1 MFYKHKPKH
10 RPIIRMVIPDF
21 TPSDRIPRDFSND
34 YVDINPKKMRSKS
47 GFKRNFRKQMN
58 KLFTTAENSSMSKP
72 GYVRSSNRV
81 FSEYM
86 DLSIR
91 QRKQVPDHLMR
102 GYQYDKSNEILYSYE
117 DSMMFNKAKI
127 NCYGR
132 IEITTVGSPFKDI
145 YLRRQVFDNP
155 GKYIPV
161 SSSRIVYPTTIKYK
175 VESTDLVPFNE
186 TLRSMTDFTDAAKN
200 LTENLQQQFNQ
211 ANVNVGTMNNQ
222 NVNVNTNA
230 SPVNEPEPETTPSIK
245 TLREK
250 WQAAFPELENDSNVY
265 YLDIGLEPTS
275 HGMSGIKKKM
285 FKHEKIQRM
294 LINGWQLAKAPW
306 REKKGHENDFIIYNP
321 SKQQPS
327 TVVNVNNGTSDTST
341 SELVSAVT
349 SNTQA
354 VTSNTQKIDML
365 ITKLNDLFDELS
377 PGQLI
382 ATGVM
387 PAAKIAD
394 DVMEVEESGGSLTSE
409 QIRALNQILTELKNV
424 MAGLPNAG
432 YYTKFY
438 NAVQGLVNQEQTVV
452 ETYNQNIQQI
462 SGMMGQFNTT
472 VQRFEELLEIPDTI
486 PPTMETENQPM
497 TNRRKSLFELVTKL
511 VASQIETLL
520 NTFSDKLAEKFNEN
534 ERKIEELKKTINMKD
549 SRAQKRV
556 NDLQNDVANRLETND
571 KRMDLVENRASE
583 KEYNMR
589 GVMEAQIKVIQMF
602 EKLDKQRKEEMNRR
616 WESNQQLLQLL
627 GDIKNGVQSNTNL
640 LALTN
645 QQLTN
650 EQRDFRQMIMDMN
663 PTPIQNINNNWY
675 MFDYSKTINIPPEL
689 QEYYDRSN
697 AISDGPKQQL
707 LLTNN
712 DMNSVAMICDEVHN
726 ELVKSKNAFEIE
738 DPNKPDNYLAE
749 TLGLTP
755 EALMYEVVGLLNIL
769 LPYKNDPVL
778 QTFINGI
785 GAKAYIMAYLVKP
798 DYEII
803 NRFYDDLAGQRVD
816 IFTPEYLQQVYQR
829 MVEYFSKHGID
840 VSHNPKLDHM
850 VSTLLNKID
859 IKKNGIADEQIGIEN
874 TSQPN
879 QIQN

>member
-10 RPIIRMVIPDF
+10 RQIIRMVIPDF

-117 DSMMFNKAKI
+117 DTMMFNKAKI

-211 ANVNVGTMNNQ
+211 AQQANVNVGTMNNQ
-222 NVNVNTNA
+222 NVNVNANA

-250 WQAAFPELENDSNVY
+250 WQAKFPELENSSQVY
-265 YLDIGLEPTS
+265 YLDSGLEPKSPRMT
-275 HGMSGIKKKM
+275 GVMNYV
-285 FKHEKIQRM
+285 FKNENIQRR
-294 LINGWQLAKAPW
+294 LNNGWQLAKASW
-306 REKKGHENDFIIYNP
+306 QNRKGHENDFIMFNYNL

-349 SNTQA
+349 SNTQ
-354 VTSNTQKIDML
+354 KIDTL
-365 ITKLNDLFDELS
+365 ITKLHDLFDELS

-382 ATGVM
+382 ATGIM

-394 DVMEVEESGGSLTSE
+394 DVMEVEESGESLTSE
-409 QIRALNQILTELKNV
+409 QIKTLNQILTELKNV

-462 SGMMGQFNTT
+462 SGMMRQFNTT

-486 PPTMETENQPM
+486 PPTMEIENQPM

-549 SRAQKRV
+549 
-556 NDLQNDVANRLETND
+556 DVANRLETND
-571 KRMDLVENRASE
+571 KRMDLVENRVSE

-589 GVMEAQIKVIQMF
+589 GVMEAHIKMI
-602 EKLDKQRKEEMNRR
+602 
-616 WESNQQLLQLL
+616 
-627 GDIKNGVQSNTNL
+627 
-640 LALTN
+640 
-645 QQLTN
+645 QQLTD

-689 QEYYDRSN
+689 QEYYKRSN
-697 AISDGPKQQL
+697 AISEGPKQQL
-707 LLTNN
+707 LLTND
-712 DMNSVAMICDEVHN
+712 DMNNVAMICDEVYN
-726 ELVKSKNAFEIE
+726 ELVKSKNTFEIN
-738 DPNKPDNYLAE
+738 DPNEPDNYLAE

-755 EALMYEVVGLLNIL
+755 ESLMYEVVGLLNIL
-769 LPYKNDPVL
+769 LPYKNDPIL
-778 QTFINGI
+778 QEFINGI

-798 DYEII
+798 DDELI
-803 NRFYDDLAGQRVD
+803 NYFYDNLAGHRVD
-816 IFTPEYLQQVYQR
+816 LFTRDYLQQVYQR
-829 MVEYFSKHGID
+829 MAEFFSKHGID
-840 VSHNPKLDHM
+840 VSHNLKLDQM
-850 VSTLLNKID
+850 VSKLLNEID
-859 IKKNGIADEQIGIEN
+859 IKKNGIADEQAGIEN

>member
-58 KLFTTAENSSMSKP
+58 KLFTTAENSTMSKP

-102 GYQYDKSNEILYSYE
+102 GYQYDKSNEVLYSYE

-161 SSSRIVYPTTIKYK
+161 SSTRIVYPTTIKYK

-222 NVNVNTNA
+222 NVNVNANA

-294 LINGWQLAKAPW
+294 LINGWQLAQAPW
-306 REKKGHENDFIIYNP
+306 RDKEGHENDFIIYNYNL

-327 TVVNVNNGTSDTST
+327 TVVNVNNGSDTSI

-349 SNTQA
+349 SNTQ
-354 VTSNTQKIDML
+354 KIDTL

-409 QIRALNQILTELKNV
+409 QINALNQILTKLKNV
-424 MAGLPNAG
+424 MEGLPNAG
-432 YYTKFY
+432 YYTEFY
-438 NAVQGLVNQEQTVV
+438 NAVQGLVKQEQTVV

-520 NTFSDKLAEKFNEN
+520 NTFSDKLAEKFNDN
-534 ERKIEELKKTINMKD
+534 ERKIEELNKTINMKD

-556 NDLQNDVANRLETND
+556 NDLRNDVANRLETND

-589 GVMEAQIKVIQMF
+589 GVMEAQIKVIQIF

-616 WESNQQLLQLL
+616 WEANQQLLQLL

-645 QQLTN
+645 QQLTD
-650 EQRDFRQMIMDMN
+650 EQRNFRQMIMEMN

-712 DMNSVAMICDEVHN
+712 DMNSLAKICDEVHN

-816 IFTPEYLQQVYQR
+816 LFTPEYLQQVYQR
-829 MVEYFSKHGID
+829 MAEYFSNHGID
-840 VSHNPKLDHM
+840 VRHDPKLDQM
-850 VSTLLNKID
+850 VSKLLNEID
-859 IKKNGIADEQIGIEN
+859 IKKNGIADEQTGIEN
-874 TSQPN
+874 ISQPN

>member
-117 DSMMFNKAKI
+117 DTMMFNKAKI

-155 GKYIPV
+155 GKFIPV

-186 TLRSMTDFTDAAKN
+186 TLHSMSEFTDAAKN

-211 ANVNVGTMNNQ
+211 AQQANVNVGTMNNQ
-222 NVNVNTNA
+222 NVNVNANA
-230 SPVNEPEPETTPSIK
+230 SPMNEPEPEPEPKPSIK

-250 WQAAFPELENDSNVY
+250 WQVTFPELENDSKVY
-265 YLDIGLEPTS
+265 YLDAGLEPTS
-275 HGMSGIKKKM
+275 HGMNAIKRYM
-285 FKHEKIQRM
+285 FKHENIQRM
-294 LINGWQLAKAPW
+294 LNNGWQLAQASW
-306 REKKGHENDFIIYNP
+306 RDKKGHENDFIIFNYNL
-321 SKQQPS
+321 SKQQPN
-327 TVVNVNNGTSDTST
+327 TVVNVNNGSDTST

-349 SNTQA
+349 SNTQ
-354 VTSNTQKIDML
+354 KIDTL
-365 ITKLNDLFDELS
+365 ITTLNDLFDKLT

-382 ATGVM
+382 ATGTM

-424 MAGLPNAG
+424 MAGLPNTG
-432 YYTKFY
+432 YYTEFY
-438 NAVQGLVNQEQTVV
+438 NAVQGLVNHNQTVV

-534 ERKIEELKKTINMKD
+534 ERKIEELKKTMNMKD

-556 NDLQNDVANRLETND
+556 NDLRDDVANRLERID
-571 KRMDLVENRASE
+571 KRVDLVENKLAE
-583 KEYNMR
+583 KGYAIYSID
-589 GVMEAQIKVIQMF
+589 EAFKKIKDGLGKMAQNHQIK
-602 EKLDKQRKEEMNRR
+602 E
-616 WESNQQLLQLL
+616 LL

-650 EQRDFRQMIMDMN
+650 EQRDFRQMIMEMN
-663 PTPIQNINNNWY
+663 PTPIQNINNNCY

-689 QEYYDRSN
+689 QEYYGRSN

-726 ELVKSKNAFEIE
+726 ELVKSKNTFEIK
-738 DPNKPDNYLAE
+738 DPNEPGNYLAE

-769 LPYKNDPVL
+769 LPYKNDPIL
-778 QTFINGI
+778 QEFINGI

-798 DYEII
+798 DDELI
-803 NRFYDDLAGQRVD
+803 NYFYDDLAGHRVD
-816 IFTPEYLQQVYQR
+816 KFTRDYLQQVYQR
-829 MVEYFSKHGID
+829 MAEYFSNHGID
-840 VSHNPKLDHM
+840 VSHNPKLDQM
-850 VSTLLNKID
+850 VSKLLNEID
-859 IKKNGIADEQIGIEN
+859 IKKNGIADEQTGIEN
-874 TSQPN
+874 ISQPN

>member
-117 DSMMFNKAKI
+117 DTMMFNKAKI

-161 SSSRIVYPTTIKYK
+161 SSTRIVYPTTIKYK

-211 ANVNVGTMNNQ
+211 AQQANVNVGTMNNQ
-222 NVNVNTNA
+222 NVNVNANA
-230 SPVNEPEPETTPSIK
+230 SPVNEPGPETTPSIK

-250 WQAAFPELENDSNVY
+250 WQAIFPELENDSKVY
-265 YLDIGLEPTS
+265 YLDTGIAPTAPRMT
-275 HGMSGIKKKM
+275 GVMKYM
-285 FKHEKIQRM
+285 FKNENIQRR
-294 LINGWQLAKAPW
+294 LNNGWQLAKALW
-306 REKKGHENDFIIYNP
+306 REKKGHENDFIIYNYNL

-327 TVVNVNNGTSDTST
+327 TVVNVNNGSDTST
-341 SELVSAVT
+341 SELVS
-349 SNTQA
+349 A

-432 YYTKFY
+432 YYTEFY
-438 NAVQGLVNQEQTVV
+438 NAVQGLVKQEQTVV

-534 ERKIEELKKTINMKD
+534 ERKIEELNKTINMKD

-556 NDLQNDVANRLETND
+556 NDLRNDVANRLETND

-589 GVMEAQIKVIQMF
+589 GVMEAQIKVIQIF
-602 EKLDKQRKEEMNRR
+602 EKLDKQRKEEMIRR
-616 WESNQQLLQLL
+616 WEANQQLLQLL
-627 GDIKNGVQSNTNL
+627 SDIKNGVQSNTNL

-645 QQLTN
+645 QQLTD
-650 EQRDFRQMIMDMN
+650 EQRNFRQMIMEMN
-663 PTPIQNINNNWY
+663 PTPIQNVNNNWY

-697 AISDGPKQQL
+697 AISEGPKQQL

-712 DMNSVAMICDEVHN
+712 DMNSLAKICDEVHN

-829 MVEYFSKHGID
+829 MAEYFSNHGID
-840 VSHNPKLDHM
+840 VRHDPKLDQM
-850 VSTLLNKID
+850 VSKLLNEID
-859 IKKNGIADEQIGIEN
+859 IKKNGIADEQAGIEN

>member
-58 KLFTTAENSSMSKP
+58 KLFTTAENSTMSKP

-102 GYQYDKSNEILYSYE
+102 GYQYDKSNEVLYSYE

-230 SPVNEPEPETTPSIK
+230 SPEPEPETTPSIK

-250 WQAAFPELENDSNVY
+250 WQAEFPELENSSDVY
-265 YLDIGLEPTS
+265 YLESGLEPKS
-275 HGMSGIKKKM
+275 HGMKGINKRV
-285 FKHEKIQRM
+285 FKHENIQTR
-294 LINGWQLAKAPW
+294 LINGWQLAQAPW
-306 REKKGHENDFIIYNP
+306 RDKKGHENDFIIFNYNL

-327 TVVNVNNGTSDTST
+327 TVVNVNNGSDTSI

-349 SNTQA
+349 SNTSA
-354 VTSNTQKIDML
+354 VTSNNQKIDTL
-365 ITKLNDLFDELS
+365 ITTLHDLFDELS

-382 ATGVM
+382 ATGTM

-394 DVMEVEESGGSLTSE
+394 DVMEVEESGGSLTSG
-409 QIRALNQILTELKNV
+409 QINALNQILTELKNV

-432 YYTKFY
+432 YYTEFY
-438 NAVQGLVNQEQTVV
+438 NAVQGFVNQNQTVV
-452 ETYNQNIQQI
+452 ETYNQSVQQI

-534 ERKIEELKKTINMKD
+534 ERKIEAVKRTINMKD

-556 NDLQNDVANRLETND
+556 NDLRNDVANRLERID
-571 KRMDLVENRASE
+571 KRVDLVEDRLLE
-583 KEYNMR
+583 KGYAMYSIEDAFKKVSDGLGEMVDIHTKEMVQNH
-589 GVMEAQIKVIQMF
+589 QIK
-602 EKLDKQRKEEMNRR
+602 
-616 WESNQQLLQLL
+616 QLL

-650 EQRDFRQMIMDMN
+650 EQRDFRQMIMEMN
-663 PTPIQNINNNWY
+663 PTPIQNVNNNWY

-689 QEYYDRSN
+689 QEYYGRSN
-697 AISDGPKQQL
+697 AISEGPKQQL
-707 LLTNN
+707 LLTN
-712 DMNSVAMICDEVHN
+712 DGMNSVAMICDEVHT

-738 DPNKPDNYLAE
+738 DPNNPNNYLAQ

-755 EALMYEVVGLLNIL
+755 EELMYEVVGLLNIL
-769 LPYKNDPVL
+769 LPYKNDPIL
-778 QTFINGI
+778 QEFINGI

-798 DYEII
+798 DDELI
-803 NRFYDDLAGQRVD
+803 NYFYDDLADQRVD
-816 IFTPEYLQQVYQR
+816 KFTLDYLQQVYQR
-829 MVEYFSKHGID
+829 MAEYFSNHGID
-840 VSHNPKLDHM
+840 VSHNPKLDQM
-850 VSTLLNKID
+850 VSKLLNEID
-859 IKKNGIADEQIGIEN
+859 IKKNGIADEQAGIEN

>member
-10 RPIIRMVIPDF
+10 RPVIRMVIPDF

-58 KLFTTAENSSMSKP
+58 KLFATAENSTMSKP

-102 GYQYDKSNEILYSYE
+102 GYQYDKSNEVLYSYE
-117 DSMMFNKAKI
+117 DSMMFNKVKI

-175 VESTDLVPFNE
+175 FESTDLVPFNE
-186 TLRSMTDFTDAAKN
+186 ALRSMTDFTDAAKN

-222 NVNVNTNA
+222 NVNVNA

-245 TLREK
+245 TLLEK
-250 WQAAFPELENDSNVY
+250 WQAIFPELENSSQVY
-265 YLDIGLEPTS
+265 YSDSGLEQKSPRMT
-275 HGMSGIKKKM
+275 GVMNYV
-285 FKHEKIQRM
+285 FKNENIQRR
-294 LINGWQLAKAPW
+294 LNNGWQLTQASW
-306 REKKGHENDFIIYNP
+306 RNRKGHENDFIMFNYNL

-354 VTSNTQKIDML
+354 VTSNTQKIDTL
-365 ITKLNDLFDELS
+365 ITKLHDLFDKLS

-382 ATGVM
+382 ATGIM

-394 DVMEVEESGGSLTSE
+394 DVMEVKESGESLTSE
-409 QIRALNQILTELKNV
+409 QIKALNQILTKLKNV
-424 MAGLPNAG
+424 MEGLPNAG
-432 YYTKFY
+432 YYTEFY
-438 NAVQGLVNQEQTVV
+438 NAVQGLVKQEQTLV

-462 SGMMGQFNTT
+462 SGMMRQFNTT

-511 VASQIETLL
+511 VASQIETLV

-534 ERKIEELKKTINMKD
+534 ERKIEE
-549 SRAQKRV
+549 
-556 NDLQNDVANRLETND
+556 
-571 KRMDLVENRASE
+571 RMELVENRVSE

-589 GVMEAQIKVIQMF
+589 GVIEGIQ
-602 EKLDKQRKEEMNRR
+602 KI
-616 WESNQQLLQLL
+616 LQLL
-627 GDIKNGVQSNTNL
+627 GDIKNGVQSN
-640 LALTN
+640 
-645 QQLTN
+645 Q
-650 EQRDFRQMIMDMN
+650 
-663 PTPIQNINNNWY
+663 
-675 MFDYSKTINIPPEL
+675 
-689 QEYYDRSN
+689 
-697 AISDGPKQQL
+697 
-707 LLTNN
+707 
-712 DMNSVAMICDEVHN
+712 
-726 ELVKSKNAFEIE
+726 
-738 DPNKPDNYLAE
+738 
-749 TLGLTP
+749 
-755 EALMYEVVGLLNIL
+755 
-769 LPYKNDPVL
+769 
-778 QTFINGI
+778 
-785 GAKAYIMAYLVKP
+785 
-798 DYEII
+798 
-803 NRFYDDLAGQRVD
+803 
-816 IFTPEYLQQVYQR
+816 
-829 MVEYFSKHGID
+829 
-840 VSHNPKLDHM
+840 
-850 VSTLLNKID
+850 
-859 IKKNGIADEQIGIEN
+859 
-874 TSQPN
+874 QPN

>member
-58 KLFTTAENSSMSKP
+58 KLFTTAENSTMSKP

-102 GYQYDKSNEILYSYE
+102 GYQYDKSNEVLYSYE

-230 SPVNEPEPETTPSIK
+230 SPEPEPETTPSIK

-250 WQAAFPELENDSNVY
+250 WQAEFPELENSSDVY
-265 YLDIGLEPTS
+265 YLESGLEPKS
-275 HGMSGIKKKM
+275 HGMKGINKRV
-285 FKHEKIQRM
+285 FKHENIQTR
-294 LINGWQLAKAPW
+294 LINGWQLAQAPW
-306 REKKGHENDFIIYNP
+306 RDKKGHENDFIIFNYNL

-327 TVVNVNNGTSDTST
+327 TVVNVNNGFDTSI
-341 SELVSAVT
+341 SELVS
-349 SNTQA
+349 A

-382 ATGVM
+382 ATGTM

-394 DVMEVEESGGSLTSE
+394 EVMEIEESGGSLTSE
-409 QIRALNQILTELKNV
+409 QIKALNQILTELKNV

-432 YYTKFY
+432 CYTEFY
-438 NAVQGLVNQEQTVV
+438 NAVQGLVNQNQTVV
-452 ETYNQNIQQI
+452 ETYNQSVQQI

-534 ERKIEELKKTINMKD
+534 ERKIEAVNKTINMKD

-556 NDLQNDVANRLETND
+556 NDLRDDVANRLERID
-571 KRMDLVENRASE
+571 KRVDLVEDKLAE
-583 KEYNMR
+583 KGYAMYSIVEAFKKVND
-589 GVMEAQIKVIQMF
+589 GVGKMVDIHTKEMAQNHQIK
-602 EKLDKQRKEEMNRR
+602 E
-616 WESNQQLLQLL
+616 LLS
-627 GDIKNGVQSNTNL
+627 DIKNGVQSNTNL

-650 EQRDFRQMIMDMN
+650 EQRDFRQMIMEMN

-689 QEYYDRSN
+689 QEYYGRSN
-697 AISDGPKQQL
+697 AISEGPKQQL
-707 LLTNN
+707 LLTND

-726 ELVKSKNAFEIE
+726 ELVKSKNTFEIK
-738 DPNKPDNYLAE
+738 DPNEPGNYLAE

-769 LPYKNDPVL
+769 LGYKNDPIL
-778 QTFINGI
+778 QEFINGI

-798 DYEII
+798 DDELI
-803 NRFYDDLAGQRVD
+803 NYFYDDLAGHRVD
-816 IFTPEYLQQVYQR
+816 KFTRDYLQQVYQR
-829 MVEYFSKHGID
+829 MAEYFSNHGID
-840 VSHNPKLDHM
+840 VSHNPKLDQM
-850 VSTLLNKID
+850 VSKLLNEID
-859 IKKNGIADEQIGIEN
+859 IKKNGIVDEQAGIEN
-874 TSQPN
+874 TDQPN

>member
-102 GYQYDKSNEILYSYE
+102 GYQYDKSNEVLYSYE
-117 DSMMFNKAKI
+117 DTMMFNKAKI

-200 LTENLQQQFNQ
+200 LTENLQQQFSQ

-230 SPVNEPEPETTPSIK
+230 SPVNEPEPEPETTPSIK

-250 WQAAFPELENDSNVY
+250 WQAEFPELENSSDVY
-265 YLDIGLEPTS
+265 YLESGLEPKS
-275 HGMSGIKKKM
+275 HGMKGINKRV
-285 FKHEKIQRM
+285 FKHENIQTR
-294 LINGWQLAKAPW
+294 LINGWQLNKASW
-306 REKKGHENDFIIYNP
+306 RDKKGHENDFIIYNYNL

-349 SNTQA
+349 SNTQ
-354 VTSNTQKIDML
+354 KIDTL
-365 ITKLNDLFDELS
+365 ITTLHALFDELT
-377 PGQLI
+377 PGQLV
-382 ATGVM
+382 ATGTM

-394 DVMEVEESGGSLTSE
+394 DVMEVEESGESLTSE
-409 QIRALNQILTELKNV
+409 QIKALNQILTELKNV

-432 YYTKFY
+432 CYTEFY
-438 NAVQGLVNQEQTVV
+438 NAVQDLVNQNKTVV

-472 VQRFEELLEIPDTI
+472 VQRFEEAFY
-486 PPTMETENQPM
+486 QH
-497 TNRRKSLFELVTKL
+497 KELSESS
-511 VASQIETLL
+511 A
-520 NTFSDKLAEKFNEN
+520 
-534 ERKIEELKKTINMKD
+534 EELKSDTQNAHSDDDRKPPQDGGITDETMLNYLINNPEFL
-549 SRAQKRV
+549 QKFK
-556 NDLQNDVANRLETND
+556 A
-571 KRMDLVENRASE
+571 
-583 KEYNMR
+583 
-589 GVMEAQIKVIQMF
+589 
-602 EKLDKQRKEEMNRR
+602 
-616 WESNQQLLQLL
+616 LL
-627 GDIKNGVQSNTNL
+627 GV
-640 LALTN
+640 
-645 QQLTN
+645 
-650 EQRDFRQMIMDMN
+650 
-663 PTPIQNINNNWY
+663 
-675 MFDYSKTINIPPEL
+675 
-689 QEYYDRSN
+689 
-697 AISDGPKQQL
+697 
-707 LLTNN
+707 
-712 DMNSVAMICDEVHN
+712 
-726 ELVKSKNAFEIE
+726 
-738 DPNKPDNYLAE
+738 
-749 TLGLTP
+749 
-755 EALMYEVVGLLNIL
+755 
-769 LPYKNDPVL
+769 
-778 QTFINGI
+778 
-785 GAKAYIMAYLVKP
+785 
-798 DYEII
+798 
-803 NRFYDDLAGQRVD
+803 
-816 IFTPEYLQQVYQR
+816 
-829 MVEYFSKHGID
+829 
-840 VSHNPKLDHM
+840 
-850 VSTLLNKID
+850 
-859 IKKNGIADEQIGIEN
+859 
-874 TSQPN
+874 
-879 QIQN
+879 

>member
-58 KLFTTAENSSMSKP
+58 KLFTTAENSTMSKP

-117 DSMMFNKAKI
+117 DTMMFNKAKI

-161 SSSRIVYPTTIKYK
+161 SSTRIVYPTTIKYK

-222 NVNVNTNA
+222 NVNVNANA
-230 SPVNEPEPETTPSIK
+230 SPVNEPGPETTPSIK

-250 WQAAFPELENDSNVY
+250 WQATFPELENTSNVY
-265 YLDIGLEPTS
+265 YLVETGLEPKSPRMT
-275 HGMSGIKKKM
+275 GVMKYV
-285 FKHEKIQRM
+285 FKNENIQRM
-294 LINGWQLAKAPW
+294 LNNGWQLARASW
-306 REKKGHENDFIIYNP
+306 RNRKGHENDFIMFNYNL

-327 TVVNVNNGTSDTST
+327 TVVNVNNGSDTSI
-341 SELVSAVT
+341 SELVS
-349 SNTQA
+349 A

-409 QIRALNQILTELKNV
+409 QINALNQVLTELKNV

-432 YYTKFY
+432 YYTEFY
-438 NAVQGLVNQEQTVV
+438 NAVQGLVKQEQTVV

-472 VQRFEELLEIPDTI
+472 VQRFEELLEIPNTI

-534 ERKIEELKKTINMKD
+534 ERKIEELNKTINMKD

-556 NDLQNDVANRLETND
+556 NDLRNDVANRLETND

-589 GVMEAQIKVIQMF
+589 GVMEAQIKVIQIF

-616 WESNQQLLQLL
+616 WEANQQLLQLL
-627 GDIKNGVQSNTNL
+627 SDIKNGVQSNTNL

-645 QQLTN
+645 QQLTD
-650 EQRDFRQMIMDMN
+650 EQRNFRQMIMEMN

-697 AISDGPKQQL
+697 AISEGPKQQL

-712 DMNSVAMICDEVHN
+712 DMNSLAKICDEVHN

-829 MVEYFSKHGID
+829 MAEYFSNHGID
-840 VSHNPKLDHM
+840 VRHDPKLDQM
-850 VSTLLNKID
+850 VSKLLNEID
-859 IKKNGIADEQIGIEN
+859 IKKNGIADEQAGIEN

>member
-34 YVDINPKKMRSKS
+34 YVYINPKKMRSKS
-47 GFKRNFRKQMN
+47 GFKQNFRKQMN

-117 DSMMFNKAKI
+117 DTMMFNKAKI

-132 IEITTVGSPFKDI
+132 IEITTVGSPFKDL

-211 ANVNVGTMNNQ
+211 AQQANVNVGTMNNQ
-222 NVNVNTNA
+222 NVNVNANA
-230 SPVNEPEPETTPSIK
+230 SPVNEPEPETSPSIK

-250 WQAAFPELENDSNVY
+250 WQAKFPELENTSQVY
-265 YLDIGLEPTS
+265 YLDSGLDPKS
-275 HGMSGIKKKM
+275 PGIRGIKKPV
-285 FKHEKIQRM
+285 FKNENIQRM
-294 LINGWQLAKAPW
+294 LNNGWQLAQAPW
-306 REKKGHENDFIIYNP
+306 RDQNGHENDFIMFNYNL

-354 VTSNTQKIDML
+354 VTSNTQKIDTL

-382 ATGVM
+382 ATGIM

-409 QIRALNQILTELKNV
+409 QIKALNQILTELKNV
-424 MAGLPNAG
+424 MAGLPNTG

-438 NAVQGLVNQEQTVV
+438 NAVQGLVKQEQTVV

-462 SGMMGQFNTT
+462 SGMMRQFNTT

-511 VASQIETLL
+511 IASQFETLF

-549 SRAQKRV
+549 SR
-556 NDLQNDVANRLETND
+556 D
-571 KRMDLVENRASE
+571 SE

-589 GVMEAQIKVIQMF
+589 DVMEAHIKIIQMI
-602 EKLDKQRKEEMNRR
+602 EKLEKQRIEE
-616 WESNQQLLQLL
+616 NQQVL
-627 GDIKNGVQSNTNL
+627 GD
-640 LALTN
+640 
-645 QQLTN
+645 
-650 EQRDFRQMIMDMN
+650 EQ
-663 PTPIQNINNNWY
+663 
-675 MFDYSKTINIPPEL
+675 
-689 QEYYDRSN
+689 
-697 AISDGPKQQL
+697 
-707 LLTNN
+707 
-712 DMNSVAMICDEVHN
+712 
-726 ELVKSKNAFEIE
+726 
-738 DPNKPDNYLAE
+738 AE
-749 TLGLTP
+749 
-755 EALMYEVVGLLNIL
+755 
-769 LPYKNDPVL
+769 
-778 QTFINGI
+778 
-785 GAKAYIMAYLVKP
+785 
-798 DYEII
+798 
-803 NRFYDDLAGQRVD
+803 
-816 IFTPEYLQQVYQR
+816 
-829 MVEYFSKHGID
+829 
-840 VSHNPKLDHM
+840 
-850 VSTLLNKID
+850 
-859 IKKNGIADEQIGIEN
+859 IEN

>member
-117 DSMMFNKAKI
+117 DTMMFNKAKI

-211 ANVNVGTMNNQ
+211 AQQANVNVGTMNNQ
-222 NVNVNTNA
+222 NVNVNANA
-230 SPVNEPEPETTPSIK
+230 SPVNEPEPETT
-245 TLREK
+245 LREK
-250 WQAAFPELENDSNVY
+250 WQARFPELENTSKVY
-265 YLDIGLEPTS
+265 YLDTGLEPS
-275 HGMSGIKKKM
+275 SPGMRGIKKPV
-285 FKHEKIQRM
+285 FKNENIQRM
-294 LINGWQLAKAPW
+294 LNNGWQLAQAPW
-306 REKKGHENDFIIYNP
+306 RDQNGHENDFIIYNYNL

-349 SNTQA
+349 SNTQ
-354 VTSNTQKIDML
+354 KIDIL
-365 ITKLNDLFDELS
+365 ITKLHDLFDELS

-382 ATGVM
+382 ATGIM

-394 DVMEVEESGGSLTSE
+394 DVMEVEESGESLTSE
-409 QIRALNQILTELKNV
+409 QIKALNQILTELKNV

-462 SGMMGQFNTT
+462 SGMMRQFNTT

-486 PPTMETENQPM
+486 PPTMEIENQPM

-534 ERKIEELKKTINMKD
+534 ERKIEELKKTINM
-549 SRAQKRV
+549 
-556 NDLQNDVANRLETND
+556 NDL
-571 KRMDLVENRASE
+571 RMDLVENRVSE

-589 GVMEAQIKVIQMF
+589 GVMEA
-602 EKLDKQRKEEMNRR
+602 
-616 WESNQQLLQLL
+616 NQQVLQLL
-627 GDIKNGVQSNTNL
+627 SDIKDGVQSNTNL

-645 QQLTN
+645 QQLTD
-650 EQRDFRQMIMDMN
+650 EQRDFRQMIMEMN
-663 PTPIQNINNNWY
+663 PTPIQNINNNLY

-689 QEYYDRSN
+689 QEYYKRSN
-697 AISDGPKQQL
+697 AISKGPKQQL
-707 LLTNN
+707 LLTND
-712 DMNSVAMICDEVHN
+712 DMNNVAMICDEVHN
-726 ELVKSKNAFEIE
+726 ELVKSKNTFEIN
-738 DPNKPDNYLAE
+738 DPNEPDNYLAE

-769 LPYKNDPVL
+769 LPYKNDPIL
-778 QTFINGI
+778 QEFINGI

-798 DYEII
+798 DDELI
-803 NRFYDDLAGQRVD
+803 NYFYDDLAGHRVD
-816 IFTPEYLQQVYQR
+816 LFTRDYLQQVYQR
-829 MVEYFSKHGID
+829 MAEFFSKHGID
-840 VSHNPKLDHM
+840 VSHNLKLDQM
-850 VSTLLNKID
+850 VSKLLNEID
-859 IKKNGIADEQIGIEN
+859 IKKNGIADEQAGIEN

>member
-10 RPIIRMVIPDF
+10 RPIIRMVIPDY

-58 KLFTTAENSSMSKP
+58 KLFTTAENSTMSKP

-102 GYQYDKSNEILYSYE
+102 GYQYDKSNEVLYSYE

-222 NVNVNTNA
+222 NVNVNANA

-250 WQAAFPELENDSNVY
+250 WQAVFPELENSSHVY
-265 YLDIGLEPTS
+265 YLDTGTEPTAPRMT
-275 HGMSGIKKKM
+275 GVMKYV
-285 FKHEKIQRM
+285 FKNENIQRR
-294 LINGWQLAKAPW
+294 LNNGWQLAQAPW
-306 REKKGHENDFIIYNP
+306 RDKKGHENDFIIFNYNL

-327 TVVNVNNGTSDTST
+327 TVVNVNNGSDTST

-349 SNTQA
+349 SNTQ
-354 VTSNTQKIDML
+354 KIDTL
-365 ITKLNDLFDELS
+365 ITNLHTLFDKLS
-377 PGQLI
+377 PGQLV
-382 ATGVM
+382 ATGTM

-409 QIRALNQILTELKNV
+409 QIKALNQILTDLKNV
-424 MAGLPNAG
+424 MAGLPNTG
-432 YYTKFY
+432 CYTEFY
-438 NAVQGLVNQEQTVV
+438 NAVQGLVNQNQTVV
-452 ETYNQNIQQI
+452 EAYNQSIQQI

-534 ERKIEELKKTINMKD
+534 ERKIEELNKTINMKD

-556 NDLQNDVANRLETND
+556 NDLRNDVANRLETND

-589 GVMEAQIKVIQMF
+589 GVMEAQIKVIQIF

-616 WESNQQLLQLL
+616 WEANQQLLQLL
-627 GDIKNGVQSNTNL
+627 SDIKNGVQSNTNL

-645 QQLTN
+645 QQLTD
-650 EQRDFRQMIMDMN
+650 EQRNFREMIMEMN

-697 AISDGPKQQL
+697 AISEGPKQQL

-712 DMNSVAMICDEVHN
+712 DMNSLAKICDEVHN

-829 MVEYFSKHGID
+829 MAEYFSNHGID
-840 VSHNPKLDHM
+840 VRHDPKLDQM
-850 VSTLLNKID
+850 VSKLLNEID
-859 IKKNGIADEQIGIEN
+859 IKKNGIADEQAGIEN

>member
-117 DSMMFNKAKI
+117 DTMMFNKAKI

-175 VESTDLVPFNE
+175 VESTDLIPFNE

-211 ANVNVGTMNNQ
+211 AQQANVNVGTMNNQ
-222 NVNVNTNA
+222 NVNVNANA

-250 WQAAFPELENDSNVY
+250 WQARFPELENTSKVY
-265 YLDIGLEPTS
+265 YLDTGREPS
-275 HGMSGIKKKM
+275 SPGMRGIKKPV
-285 FKHEKIQRM
+285 FKNENIQRM
-294 LINGWQLAKAPW
+294 LNNGWQLAQAPW
-306 REKKGHENDFIIYNP
+306 RDQKGHENDFIIYNYNL

-349 SNTQA
+349 SNTQ
-354 VTSNTQKIDML
+354 KIDTL
-365 ITKLNDLFDELS
+365 ITKLHDLFDELS

-382 ATGVM
+382 ATGIM

-394 DVMEVEESGGSLTSE
+394 DVMEVEESGESLTSE
-409 QIRALNQILTELKNV
+409 QIKALNQILTQLKNV

-462 SGMMGQFNTT
+462 SGMMRQFNTT

-486 PPTMETENQPM
+486 PPTM
-497 TNRRKSLFELVTKL
+497 
-511 VASQIETLL
+511 
-520 NTFSDKLAEKFNEN
+520 
-534 ERKIEELKKTINMKD
+534 
-549 SRAQKRV
+549 
-556 NDLQNDVANRLETND
+556 
-571 KRMDLVENRASE
+571 
-583 KEYNMR
+583 
-589 GVMEAQIKVIQMF
+589 
-602 EKLDKQRKEEMNRR
+602 
-616 WESNQQLLQLL
+616 
-627 GDIKNGVQSNTNL
+627 
-640 LALTN
+640 
-645 QQLTN
+645 
-650 EQRDFRQMIMDMN
+650 
-663 PTPIQNINNNWY
+663 
-675 MFDYSKTINIPPEL
+675 
-689 QEYYDRSN
+689 
-697 AISDGPKQQL
+697 
-707 LLTNN
+707 
-712 DMNSVAMICDEVHN
+712 
-726 ELVKSKNAFEIE
+726 
-738 DPNKPDNYLAE
+738 
-749 TLGLTP
+749 
-755 EALMYEVVGLLNIL
+755 
-769 LPYKNDPVL
+769 
-778 QTFINGI
+778 
-785 GAKAYIMAYLVKP
+785 
-798 DYEII
+798 
-803 NRFYDDLAGQRVD
+803 
-816 IFTPEYLQQVYQR
+816 
-829 MVEYFSKHGID
+829 
-840 VSHNPKLDHM
+840 
-850 VSTLLNKID
+850 
-859 IKKNGIADEQIGIEN
+859 
-874 TSQPN
+874 
-879 QIQN
+879 

>member
-34 YVDINPKKMRSKS
+34 YVYINPKKMRSKS
-47 GFKRNFRKQMN
+47 GFKQNFRKQMN

-117 DSMMFNKAKI
+117 DTMMFNKAKI

-132 IEITTVGSPFKDI
+132 IEITTVGSPFKDL

-211 ANVNVGTMNNQ
+211 AQQANVNVGTMNNQ
-222 NVNVNTNA
+222 NVNVNANA
-230 SPVNEPEPETTPSIK
+230 SPVNEPEPETSPSIK

-250 WQAAFPELENDSNVY
+250 WQAKFPELENSSQVY
-265 YLDIGLEPTS
+265 YLDSGLDPKS
-275 HGMSGIKKKM
+275 PGIRGIKKPV
-285 FKHEKIQRM
+285 FKNENIQRM
-294 LINGWQLAKAPW
+294 LNNGWQLAQAPW
-306 REKKGHENDFIIYNP
+306 RDQNGHENDFIMFNYNL

-354 VTSNTQKIDML
+354 VTSNTQKIDTL

-382 ATGVM
+382 ATGIM

-409 QIRALNQILTELKNV
+409 QIKALNQILTELKNV
-424 MAGLPNAG
+424 MAGLPNTG

-462 SGMMGQFNTT
+462 SGMMRQFNTT

-511 VASQIETLL
+511 IASQFETLF

-549 SRAQKRV
+549 SR
-556 NDLQNDVANRLETND
+556 D
-571 KRMDLVENRASE
+571 SE

-589 GVMEAQIKVIQMF
+589 DVMEAHIKIIQMI
-602 EKLDKQRKEEMNRR
+602 EKLEKQRIEE
-616 WESNQQLLQLL
+616 NQQVL
-627 GDIKNGVQSNTNL
+627 GD
-640 LALTN
+640 
-645 QQLTN
+645 
-650 EQRDFRQMIMDMN
+650 EQ
-663 PTPIQNINNNWY
+663 
-675 MFDYSKTINIPPEL
+675 
-689 QEYYDRSN
+689 
-697 AISDGPKQQL
+697 
-707 LLTNN
+707 
-712 DMNSVAMICDEVHN
+712 
-726 ELVKSKNAFEIE
+726 
-738 DPNKPDNYLAE
+738 AE
-749 TLGLTP
+749 
-755 EALMYEVVGLLNIL
+755 
-769 LPYKNDPVL
+769 
-778 QTFINGI
+778 
-785 GAKAYIMAYLVKP
+785 
-798 DYEII
+798 
-803 NRFYDDLAGQRVD
+803 
-816 IFTPEYLQQVYQR
+816 
-829 MVEYFSKHGID
+829 
-840 VSHNPKLDHM
+840 
-850 VSTLLNKID
+850 
-859 IKKNGIADEQIGIEN
+859 IEN

>member
-58 KLFTTAENSSMSKP
+58 KLFTTAENSTMSKP

-117 DSMMFNKAKI
+117 DTMMFNKAKI

-161 SSSRIVYPTTIKYK
+161 SSTRIVYPTTIKYK

-211 ANVNVGTMNNQ
+211 AQQANVNVGTMNNQ
-222 NVNVNTNA
+222 NVNVNANA
-230 SPVNEPEPETTPSIK
+230 SPVNEPGPETTPSIK

-250 WQAAFPELENDSNVY
+250 WQAIFPELENDSKVY
-265 YLDIGLEPTS
+265 YLDTGIAPTAPRMT
-275 HGMSGIKKKM
+275 GVMKYM
-285 FKHEKIQRM
+285 FKNENIQRR
-294 LINGWQLAKAPW
+294 LNNGWQLAKALW
-306 REKKGHENDFIIYNP
+306 RDKKGHENDFIIYNYNL

-327 TVVNVNNGTSDTST
+327 TVVNVNNGSDTST
-341 SELVSAVT
+341 SELVS
-349 SNTQA
+349 A

-432 YYTKFY
+432 YYTEFY
-438 NAVQGLVNQEQTVV
+438 NAVQGLVKQEQTVV

-534 ERKIEELKKTINMKD
+534 ERKIEELNKTINMKD

-556 NDLQNDVANRLETND
+556 NDLRNDVANRLETND

-589 GVMEAQIKVIQMF
+589 GVMEAQIKVIQIF

-616 WESNQQLLQLL
+616 WEANQQLLQLL
-627 GDIKNGVQSNTNL
+627 SDIKNGVQSNTNL

-645 QQLTN
+645 QQLTD
-650 EQRDFRQMIMDMN
+650 EQRNFRQMIMEMN

-697 AISDGPKQQL
+697 AISEGPKQQL

-712 DMNSVAMICDEVHN
+712 DMNSLAKICDEVHN

-829 MVEYFSKHGID
+829 MAEYFSNHGID
-840 VSHNPKLDHM
+840 VRHDPKLDQM
-850 VSTLLNKID
+850 VSKLLNEID
-859 IKKNGIADEQIGIEN
+859 IKKNGIADEQAGIEN

>member
-58 KLFTTAENSSMSKP
+58 KLFTTAENSTMSKP

-102 GYQYDKSNEILYSYE
+102 GYQYDKSNEVLYSYE

-161 SSSRIVYPTTIKYK
+161 SSTRIVYPTTIKYK

-222 NVNVNTNA
+222 NVNVNANA

-245 TLREK
+245 TNRDK
-250 WQAAFPELENDSNVY
+250 WQAVFPELENDSKVY
-265 YLDIGLEPTS
+265 YLDTGLEPS
-275 HGMSGIKKKM
+275 SPGMRGIKKPM
-285 FKHEKIQRM
+285 FKNENIQRM
-294 LINGWQLAKAPW
+294 LNNGWQLAQAPW
-306 REKKGHENDFIIYNP
+306 RDQKGHENDFIIYNYNL

-327 TVVNVNNGTSDTST
+327 TVVNVNNGSDTSI

-349 SNTQA
+349 SNTQKMD
-354 VTSNTQKIDML
+354 TL
-365 ITKLNDLFDELS
+365 ITTLHALFDELT
-377 PGQLI
+377 PGQLV
-382 ATGVM
+382 ATGTM

-394 DVMEVEESGGSLTSE
+394 DVMEIEESGESLTSE
-409 QIRALNQILTELKNV
+409 QIKALNQILTELKNV

-432 YYTKFY
+432 CYTEFY
-438 NAVQGLVNQEQTVV
+438 NAVQGLVNQNQTVV
-452 ETYNQNIQQI
+452 ETYNQSIQQI

-534 ERKIEELKKTINMKD
+534 ERKIEEVNKTINMKD

-556 NDLQNDVANRLETND
+556 NDLRNDVANRLERID
-571 KRMDLVENRASE
+571 KRVDLVENKLAE
-583 KEYNMR
+583 KGYAMYSIVEAFKKVND
-589 GVMEAQIKVIQMF
+589 GVGKMVDIHTKEMAQNHQIK
-602 EKLDKQRKEEMNRR
+602 E
-616 WESNQQLLQLL
+616 LLS
-627 GDIKNGVQSNTNL
+627 DIKSGVQSNTNL

-645 QQLTN
+645 QQLTD
-650 EQRDFRQMIMDMN
+650 EQRNFREMIMDMN
-663 PTPIQNINNNWY
+663 PTPIQNINNNCY

-689 QEYYDRSN
+689 QEYYGRSN
-697 AISDGPKQQL
+697 AISEGPKQQL
-707 LLTNN
+707 LLTND
-712 DMNSVAMICDEVHN
+712 DMNSVAMICDEVHT
-726 ELVKSKNAFEIE
+726 ELVKSKNAFEIK
-738 DPNKPDNYLAE
+738 DPNEPGN
-749 TLGLTP
+749 
-755 EALMYEVVGLLNIL
+755 
-769 LPYKNDPVL
+769 
-778 QTFINGI
+778 
-785 GAKAYIMAYLVKP
+785 
-798 DYEII
+798 
-803 NRFYDDLAGQRVD
+803 
-816 IFTPEYLQQVYQR
+816 
-829 MVEYFSKHGID
+829 
-840 VSHNPKLDHM
+840 
-850 VSTLLNKID
+850 
-859 IKKNGIADEQIGIEN
+859 
-874 TSQPN
+874 
-879 QIQN
+879 

>member
-117 DSMMFNKAKI
+117 DTMMFNKAKI

-211 ANVNVGTMNNQ
+211 AQQANVNVGTMNNQ
-222 NVNVNTNA
+222 NVNVNANA
-230 SPVNEPEPETTPSIK
+230 SPVNEPEQETTPSIK

-250 WQAAFPELENDSNVY
+250 WQARFPELENTSKVY
-265 YLDIGLEPTS
+265 YLDTGREPS
-275 HGMSGIKKKM
+275 SPGMRGIKKPV
-285 FKHEKIQRM
+285 FKNENIQRM
-294 LINGWQLAKAPW
+294 LNNGWQLAQAPW
-306 REKKGHENDFIIYNP
+306 RDQKGHENDFIIYNYNL

-327 TVVNVNNGTSDTST
+327 TVVNVNNGFDTSI

-349 SNTQA
+349 SNTQ
-354 VTSNTQKIDML
+354 KIDTL
-365 ITKLNDLFDELS
+365 ITNLHTLFDELS

-382 ATGVM
+382 ATGTM

-409 QIRALNQILTELKNV
+409 QINALNQILTELKNV
-424 MAGLPNAG
+424 MAGLPNTG
-432 YYTKFY
+432 CYTEFY
-438 NAVQGLVNQEQTVV
+438 NAVQGLVNQNQTVV
-452 ETYNQNIQQI
+452 EAYNQSIQQI

-534 ERKIEELKKTINMKD
+534 ERKIEELKKTIN
-549 SRAQKRV
+549 
-556 NDLQNDVANRLETND
+556 D
-571 KRMDLVENRASE
+571 KRMDLVENRVSE

-589 GVMEAQIKVIQMF
+589 GVMEAYIKMIQMI
-602 EKLDKQRKEEMNRR
+602 EKLEEK
-616 WESNQQLLQLL
+616 NQQVLS
-627 GDIKNGVQSNTNL
+627 DIKNGVQSNTNL

-650 EQRDFRQMIMDMN
+650 EQRDFRQMIMEMN
-663 PTPIQNINNNWY
+663 PTPIQNINNNCY

-689 QEYYDRSN
+689 QEYYKRSN
-697 AISDGPKQQL
+697 AISEGPKQQL
-707 LLTNN
+707 LLTND
-712 DMNSVAMICDEVHN
+712 DMNNVAMICDEVHN
-726 ELVKSKNAFEIE
+726 ELVKSKNTFEIN
-738 DPNKPDNYLAE
+738 DPNEPDNYLAE

-769 LPYKNDPVL
+769 LGYKNDPIL
-778 QTFINGI
+778 QEFINGI

-798 DYEII
+798 DDELI
-803 NRFYDDLAGQRVD
+803 NYFYDNLAGHRVD
-816 IFTPEYLQQVYQR
+816 LFTRDYLQQVYQR
-829 MVEYFSKHGID
+829 MAEFFSKHGID
-840 VSHNPKLDHM
+840 VSHNFKLDQM
-850 VSTLLNKID
+850 VSKLLNEID
-859 IKKNGIADEQIGIEN
+859 IKKNGIADEQAGIEN

>member
-58 KLFTTAENSSMSKP
+58 KLFTTAENSTMSKP

-102 GYQYDKSNEILYSYE
+102 GYQYDKSNEVLYSYE

-250 WQAAFPELENDSNVY
+250 WQAIFPELENTSKVY
-265 YLDIGLEPTS
+265 YLDTGLEPS
-275 HGMSGIKKKM
+275 SPGMRGIKKPV
-285 FKHEKIQRM
+285 FKNENIQRM
-294 LINGWQLAKAPW
+294 LNNGWQLAQAPW
-306 REKKGHENDFIIYNP
+306 RDKKEHENDFIIYNYNL

-327 TVVNVNNGTSDTST
+327 TVVNVNNGSDTSI

-349 SNTQA
+349 SNTSA
-354 VTSNTQKIDML
+354 VTSNNQKIDML
-365 ITKLNDLFDELS
+365 ITKLNTIFDELS

-382 ATGVM
+382 ATGTM

-409 QIRALNQILTELKNV
+409 QIKALNQILTKLKNV
-424 MAGLPNAG
+424 MEGLPNAG
-432 YYTKFY
+432 YYTEFY
-438 NAVQGLVNQEQTVV
+438 NAVQGLVNQNQTVV

-534 ERKIEELKKTINMKD
+534 ERKIEEVNKTINMKD

-556 NDLQNDVANRLETND
+556 NDLRNDVANRLERID
-571 KRMDLVENRASE
+571 KRMDLVEDRLLE
-583 KEYNMR
+583 KGYAMYSID
-589 GVMEAQIKVIQMF
+589 EAFKIMKDGLGKMAQNHQIK
-602 EKLDKQRKEEMNRR
+602 E
-616 WESNQQLLQLL
+616 LL
-627 GDIKNGVQSNTNL
+627 GAIKNGVQSNTNL

-650 EQRDFRQMIMDMN
+650 EQRDFRQMIMEMN
-663 PTPIQNINNNWY
+663 PTPIQNINNNCY

-689 QEYYDRSN
+689 QEYYGRSN
-697 AISDGPKQQL
+697 AISEGPKQQL
-707 LLTNN
+707 LLTND
-712 DMNSVAMICDEVHN
+712 DMNSVAMICDEVHT

-738 DPNKPDNYLAE
+738 DPNNPNNYLAQ

-755 EALMYEVVGLLNIL
+755 EELMYEVVGLLNIL
-769 LPYKNDPVL
+769 LPYKNDPIL
-778 QTFINGI
+778 QEFINGI

-798 DYEII
+798 DDELI

-829 MVEYFSKHGID
+829 MAEYFSNHGID
-840 VSHNPKLDHM
+840 VRHDPKLDQM
-850 VSTLLNKID
+850 VSKLLNEID
-859 IKKNGIADEQIGIEN
+859 IKKNGIADEQAGIEN

>member
-58 KLFTTAENSSMSKP
+58 KLFTTAENSTMSKP

-102 GYQYDKSNEILYSYE
+102 GYQYDKSNEVLYSYE

-245 TLREK
+245 TNREK
-250 WQAAFPELENDSNVY
+250 WQAVFPELENSSHVY
-265 YLDIGLEPTS
+265 YLDTGLEPTS
-275 HGMSGIKKKM
+275 YGMRGIKIRV
-285 FKHEKIQRM
+285 FKNENIQRM
-294 LINGWQLAKAPW
+294 LNNGWQLAQAPW
-306 REKKGHENDFIIYNP
+306 RDKKGHENDFIIYNYNL

-327 TVVNVNNGTSDTST
+327 TVVNVNNGSDTSI
-341 SELVSAVT
+341 SELVS
-349 SNTQA
+349 A

-432 YYTKFY
+432 YYTEFY
-438 NAVQGLVNQEQTVV
+438 NAVQGLVKQEQTVV

-534 ERKIEELKKTINMKD
+534 ERKIEEVNKTINMKD

-556 NDLQNDVANRLETND
+556 NDLRNDVANRLERID
-571 KRMDLVENRASE
+571 KRVDLVENKLAE
-583 KEYNMR
+583 KGYAMYSIVEAFKKVND
-589 GVMEAQIKVIQMF
+589 GVGKMVDIHTKEMAQNHQIK
-602 EKLDKQRKEEMNRR
+602 E
-616 WESNQQLLQLL
+616 LLS
-627 GDIKNGVQSNTNL
+627 DIKSGVQSNTNL

-645 QQLTN
+645 QQLTD
-650 EQRDFRQMIMDMN
+650 EQRDFRQMIMEMN
-663 PTPIQNINNNWY
+663 PTPIQNVNNNWY
-675 MFDYSKTINIPPEL
+675 LFDYSKTINIPPEL
-689 QEYYDRSN
+689 QEYYGRSN
-697 AISDGPKQQL
+697 AISEGPKQQL
-707 LLTNN
+707 LLTN
-712 DMNSVAMICDEVHN
+712 DGMNSVAMICDEVHT

-738 DPNKPDNYLAE
+738 DPNNPNNYLAQ

-755 EALMYEVVGLLNIL
+755 EELMYEVVGLLNIL
-769 LPYKNDPVL
+769 LPYKNDPIL
-778 QTFINGI
+778 QEFINGI

-798 DYEII
+798 DDELI
-803 NRFYDDLAGQRVD
+803 NYFYDDLADQRVD
-816 IFTPEYLQQVYQR
+816 KFTLDYLQQVYQR
-829 MVEYFSKHGID
+829 MAEYFSNHGID
-840 VSHNPKLDHM
+840 VSHNPKLDQM
-850 VSTLLNKID
+850 VSKLLNEID
-859 IKKNGIADEQIGIEN
+859 IKKNGIADEQAGIEN

>member
-58 KLFTTAENSSMSKP
+58 KLFTTAENSTMSKP

-155 GKYIPV
+155 GKYTPV
-161 SSSRIVYPTTIKYK
+161 SSTRIVYPTTIKYK

-230 SPVNEPEPETTPSIK
+230 NPVNEPEPETTPSIK

-250 WQAAFPELENDSNVY
+250 WQAIFPELENTSKVY
-265 YLDIGLEPTS
+265 YLDTGLEPS
-275 HGMSGIKKKM
+275 SPGMRGIKKPV
-285 FKHEKIQRM
+285 FKNENIQRM

-409 QIRALNQILTELKNV
+409 QINALNQILTELKNV
-424 MAGLPNAG
+424 MAGLPNTG

-438 NAVQGLVNQEQTVV
+438 NAVQGLVNQSQTVV

-534 ERKIEELKKTINMKD
+534 ERKIEELNKTINMKD

-556 NDLQNDVANRLETND
+556 NDLRDDVANRLERID
-571 KRMDLVENRASE
+571 KRVDLVENKLAE
-583 KEYNMR
+583 KGYAMYSIVDAFKKVNDGLGKMVDIHTKEMAQNH
-589 GVMEAQIKVIQMF
+589 QIK
-602 EKLDKQRKEEMNRR
+602 E
-616 WESNQQLLQLL
+616 LLS
-627 GDIKNGVQSNTNL
+627 DIKNGVQSNTNL

-650 EQRDFRQMIMDMN
+650 EQRDFRQMIMEMN
-663 PTPIQNINNNWY
+663 PTPIQNINNNCY

-689 QEYYDRSN
+689 QEYYKRSN
-697 AISDGPKQQL
+697 AISEGPKQQL

-712 DMNSVAMICDEVHN
+712 EMNSVAMICDEVHN
-726 ELVKSKNAFEIE
+726 ELVKSKNTFEIK
-738 DPNKPDNYLAE
+738 DPNEPGNYLAE

-769 LPYKNDPVL
+769 LGYKNDPIL
-778 QTFINGI
+778 QEFINGI

-798 DYEII
+798 DDELI
-803 NRFYDDLAGQRVD
+803 NYFYDDLAGHRVD
-816 IFTPEYLQQVYQR
+816 KFTRDYLQQVYER
-829 MVEYFSKHGID
+829 MAEYFSNHGID
-840 VSHNPKLDHM
+840 VSHNPKLDQM
-850 VSTLLNKID
+850 VSKLLNEID
-859 IKKNGIADEQIGIEN
+859 IKKNGIADEQAGIEN

>member
-10 RPIIRMVIPDF
+10 RPIIRMIIPDF

-34 YVDINPKKMRSKS
+34 YVKINPKKMRSKS

-58 KLFTTAENSSMSKP
+58 KLFTTAENSTMSKP

-117 DSMMFNKAKI
+117 DSMMFNKSKI

-211 ANVNVGTMNNQ
+211 AQQANVNVGTMNNQ
-222 NVNVNTNA
+222 NVNVNANA
-230 SPVNEPEPETTPSIK
+230 SPVNEPEPETTPSFK

-250 WQAAFPELENDSNVY
+250 WQAIFPELENSSQVY
-265 YLDIGLEPTS
+265 YSDSGLEPKSPRMT
-275 HGMSGIKKKM
+275 GVMNYV
-285 FKHEKIQRM
+285 FKNENIQRR
-294 LINGWQLAKAPW
+294 LNNGWQLAQASW
-306 REKKGHENDFIIYNP
+306 RNRKDHENDFIMFNYNL

-349 SNTQA
+349 SNTQKIAELVPA

-382 ATGVM
+382 ATGIM

-394 DVMEVEESGGSLTSE
+394 DVMEVEESGESLTSE
-409 QIRALNQILTELKNV
+409 QIKALNQILTKLKNV
-424 MAGLPNAG
+424 MEGLPNAG
-432 YYTKFY
+432 YYTEFY
-438 NAVQGLVNQEQTVV
+438 NAVQGLVKQEQTVV

-462 SGMMGQFNTT
+462 SGMMRQFNTT

-511 VASQIETLL
+511 VASQIEILV
-520 NTFSDKLAEKFNEN
+520 NTFIDKLAEKFNEN
-534 ERKIEELKKTINMKD
+534 ERKIEE
-549 SRAQKRV
+549 
-556 NDLQNDVANRLETND
+556 
-571 KRMDLVENRASE
+571 RMELVENRVSE

-589 GVMEAQIKVIQMF
+589 DVIEAIPKI
-602 EKLDKQRKEEMNRR
+602 
-616 WESNQQLLQLL
+616 LQLL
-627 GDIKNGVQSNTNL
+627 GDIKNGVQSN
-640 LALTN
+640 
-645 QQLTN
+645 QQLT
-650 EQRDFRQMIMDMN
+650 
-663 PTPIQNINNNWY
+663 
-675 MFDYSKTINIPPEL
+675 
-689 QEYYDRSN
+689 
-697 AISDGPKQQL
+697 
-707 LLTNN
+707 
-712 DMNSVAMICDEVHN
+712 
-726 ELVKSKNAFEIE
+726 
-738 DPNKPDNYLAE
+738 
-749 TLGLTP
+749 
-755 EALMYEVVGLLNIL
+755 
-769 LPYKNDPVL
+769 
-778 QTFINGI
+778 
-785 GAKAYIMAYLVKP
+785 
-798 DYEII
+798 
-803 NRFYDDLAGQRVD
+803 
-816 IFTPEYLQQVYQR
+816 
-829 MVEYFSKHGID
+829 
-840 VSHNPKLDHM
+840 
-850 VSTLLNKID
+850 
-859 IKKNGIADEQIGIEN
+859 DEQAGIEN
-874 TSQPN
+874 
-879 QIQN
+879 